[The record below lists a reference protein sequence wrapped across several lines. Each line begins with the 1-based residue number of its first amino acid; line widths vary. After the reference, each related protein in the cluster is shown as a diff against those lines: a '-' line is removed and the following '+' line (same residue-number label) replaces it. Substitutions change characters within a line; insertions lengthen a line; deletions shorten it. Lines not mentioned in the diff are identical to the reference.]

1 MGSGKSKPSV
11 HITDNSAQINH
22 SIGLIK
28 SQIDN
33 LNKDLQTYQTQIDSH
48 IDLVQ
53 KKFVCFDHNFKLI
66 QNEFEN
72 SFGIVNQGI
81 HMLTDGIG
89 EMSRFQIGYEQFN
102 SREHWEIFQND
113 WKENL
118 ERNIFQE
125 LQRLKNMKF
134 ELELD
139 LHKKVGLYLLVKD
152 RFNEQVKLYESKKN
166 KYQMELLETKFN
178 WFIQKTIQNNISNK
192 IESEQ
197 SIIVVQKTIQ
207 PSFPQPVDLVELG
220 QLSNSAKLEELSQ
233 LESLIQYPPEL
244 DAGIEELYMM
254 TERFEEIAKV
264 ELKLKESVK
273 QMITNFS
280 NPSLKNPL
288 DDLDISPIEFATKLY
303 NSGIKAVSQI
313 IFASQTILLVS
324 NGYAYVPEY
333 KYPDLR
339 KKFISGSEQA
349 NLVLDWE
356 LENIEWVSQYLYS
369 KIQTKSKSIS
379 RMIGYM
385 SNQESIYQL
394 EMNVK
399 SDPKLVGK
407 IGLGLWKG
415 LKCNYPLD
423 LSEETKPII
432 LYNIFVS
439 RDIESPDQITS
450 QLIKSCGYGI
460 PSEFAIRNLRK
471 IIYLVDQN
479 NLHGLKLF
487 KTIFENFSDIFETQ
501 TQTQTQ
507 TQIQTQTNNLVNWI
521 VSKYIEKKHSD
532 NKFKFKFAILDKK
545 SAEIFF
551 SEVVIK
557 LLEGYEKII
566 WNQYTDS
573 EGIDIGINSDK
584 LIDLIYC
591 PEITQFESSIVNP
604 VWKFNSIGDLKIFI
618 GFVFTQVY
626 EFYWQ

>member
-1 MGSGKSKPSV
+1 MGGSKSKPQQTTSYS
-11 HITDNSAQINH
+11 DNSSQINK
-22 SIGLIK
+22 SL
-28 SQIDN
+28 SQI
-33 LNKDLQTYQTQIDSH
+33 KTQINELNSDLDKFKVS
-48 IDLVQ
+48 IDNHVDTVQ
-53 KKFVCFDHNFKLI
+53 QKFIHFDNKVLQI
-66 QNEFEN
+66 QNEFQE
-72 SFGIVNQGI
+72 SFNFFNQGI
-81 HMLTDGIG
+81 LMIG
-89 EMSRFQIGYEQFN
+89 NNIDSMSKFQIEYETSN
-102 SREHWEIFQND
+102 NNEHLEIQQND
-113 WKENL
+113 WKENF
-118 ERNIFQE
+118 ERNVYQQF
-125 LQRLKNMKF
+125 QRLKNLKF

-139 LHKKVGLYLLVKD
+139 LHKKVGLYLLLKD
-152 RFNEQVKLYESKKN
+152 RFNDQVKLYESKKN

-192 IESEQ
+192 IESDE
-197 SIIVVQKTIQ
+197 SFIVVQKTIH

-487 KTIFENFSDIFETQ
+487 KTTIFENFSDIFETQ
-501 TQTQTQ
+501 TQS
-507 TQIQTQTNNLVNWI
+507 NNLVNWI

-532 NKFKFKFAILDKK
+532 NKFTFKFAILDKK

-557 LLEGYEKII
+557 LLKGYEKII
-566 WNQYTDS
+566 WNQYADS

-591 PEITQFESSIVNP
+591 PEITQFESSIVNR
-604 VWKFNSIGDLKIFI
+604 VWKSNSIGDLKTFI